1 MSINSPLAP
10 LYSELSHRFPGHLFG
25 SPEGH
30 IVVISERA
38 LSEQTYR
45 ALASSA
51 IADGFVSFPF
61 DLFPAP
67 ILHGRSEGKKET
79 SGPLTL
85 VTLAAEGQPSGK
97 GESIESAQSSASSL
111 IQNDDTQSPA
121 EPESNY
127 EGQAG
132 NEGVS
137 RETLLSPTDLIL
149 TIETLD
155 PLAVI
160 STDMASAKA
169 LADAY
174 RTQIRLNTPQTLL
187 GRPLRCFENFD
198 SMISTNEGKRN
209 AWKLLK
215 NVSIDR
221 P

>member
-1 MSINSPLAP
+1 MPTNSPLIP
-10 LYSELSHRFPGHLFG
+10 LYSELNRRFPGHLFG
-25 SPEGH
+25 SPEAH
-30 IVVISERA
+30 LVVISESD
-38 LSEQTYR
+38 LSEQTYH
-45 ALASSA
+45 ALTASA
-51 IADGFVSFPF
+51 IAEGFGSFPF

-67 ILHGRSEGKKET
+67 RIHGRSESEEEA

-85 VTLAAEGQPSGK
+85 ITLTAKNQPNEK
-97 GESIESAQSSASSL
+97 GESTESSQSSGSL
-111 IQNDDTQSPA
+111 PVQSNDTQSLA
-121 EPESNY
+121 ESAGSH
-127 EGQAG
+127 EGQAS

-149 TIETLD
+149 VIETLD

-160 STDMASAKA
+160 SVDMASAKA

-174 RTQIRLNTPQTLL
+174 RTQMRLNTPQTLL

-198 SMISTNEGKRN
+198 SMISSNEGKRN

-215 NVSIDR
+215 NVSEDR